1 MEADAMDAAS
11 VRGRRVAYGSE
22 DFSKPTHQSRIQGTV
37 SAAKILQQSKSDKPV
52 NLQAI
57 VSQRLLL
64 SEGERK
70 AVVQVASAVPQPP
83 LSIKSQINALQKIK
97 LALSDLFGVDND
109 KSREATVASIFRKL
123 KSHFGDSVPNFQS
136 VWENRKN
143 NNQDYRLL
151 VEFGRVTSQT
161 ESIEFL
167 RAVDDFRSAPSVD
180 KANKILK
187 VFIEPDPVD
196 DSGIPIADPSKMQI
210 NLQSETV
217 RKELLSKVGG
227 CINRAKSGDPGA
239 LNAVLGELLPV
250 ETYLVKMIKLNVDT
264 VYRAS
269 ITNQARQT
277 PANSISGTGTGG
289 FA

>member
-1 MEADAMDAAS
+1 VCS
-11 VRGRRVAYGSE
+11 
-22 DFSKPTHQSRIQGTV
+22 
-37 SAAKILQQSKSDKPV
+37 
-52 NLQAI
+52 
-57 VSQRLLL
+57 
-64 SEGERK
+64 
-70 AVVQVASAVPQPP
+70 
-83 LSIKSQINALQKIK
+83 
-97 LALSDLFGVDND
+97 SDL
-109 KSREATVASIFRKL
+109 
-123 KSHFGDSVPNFQS
+123 
-136 VWENRKN
+136 WENRKN

-217 RKELLSKVGG
+217 RKELLSKVGS

>member
-1 MEADAMDAAS
+1 MDAAS
-11 VRGRRVAYGSE
+11 VRGRRVAFGSE
-22 DFSKPTHQSRIQGTV
+22 DFSKPTHQSRIQDAI
-37 SAAKILQQSKSDKPV
+37 SAAKILQQSKSGKPV

-57 VSQRLLL
+57 VSQRLSL

-70 AVVQVASAVPQPP
+70 AVVQVASAGHQPP
-83 LSIKSQINALQKIK
+83 LSIKSQTNALQKIK
-97 LALSDLFGVDND
+97 LAFSDLFDVNNY
-109 KSREATVASIFRKL
+109 KSREVTVASTFREL
-123 KSHFGDSVPNFQS
+123 KSHFGDSVPNFQPI
-136 VWENRKN
+136 WENRKN

-196 DSGIPIADPSKMQI
+196 DFGIPIADPSKMQI
-210 NLQSETV
+210 NLQSEAV

-227 CINRAKSGDPGA
+227 CINRAKSGAPGA
-239 LNAVLGELLPV
+239 LNAVLAELLPV
-250 ETYLVKMIKLNVDT
+250 ETYLVNMVKRNVDSM
-264 VYRAS
+264 YRAS
-269 ITNQARQT
+269 ITNQARQI
-277 PANSISGTGTGG
+277 PANAISGAGTGG